1 MRSREPVKTF
11 SVVEHLAKEFSKF
24 LNRVQNDQVDML
36 GSFLIENEWE
46 RHKEDAEEV
55 IRSLDLAGFY
65 IVPIDPTDEMIAASD
80 STMSSGLMGQRGAR
94 SYVSQVFAAM
104 VEEWQEVSNP
114 NLILDI
120 ISMALSRASDPKTR
134 RGAKQDANFQ
144 RFRKHSQDMLSGLR
158 SNGQLIVPEEATPE
172 MLAAGVRETAEI
184 RTTTNSQ
191 IGADPQYIAQLYEN
205 MVGARPR

>member
-1 MRSREPVKTF
+1 
-11 SVVEHLAKEFSKF
+11 
-24 LNRVQNDQVDML
+24 
-36 GSFLIENEWE
+36 
-46 RHKEDAEEV
+46 
-55 IRSLDLAGFY
+55 
-65 IVPIDPTDEMIAASD
+65 
-80 STMSSGLMGQRGAR
+80 MSSGLMGQRGAR

-104 VEEWQEVSNP
+104 VDQQEVSNP

-205 MVGARPR
+205 MVGARPGERSVIPFTDNSALADIRSRRAFPECRRSADGLFVPTTSGGQRRRGAWPCAGHRLRRTAGR